1 MAKYPIYLNLHDK
14 RVVVIG
20 AGGVGARKV
29 QALADAGAR
38 IVVVAPNIDT
48 AFADFA
54 QRNNIEVIEAKYEK
68 QYLAEAVICIAA
80 TDDRTTNERIY
91 EDCQELSVL
100 CNIVDV
106 PDLCDFYVPAI
117 VKRGPLQIAISTDGN
132 CPAYAG
138 HVRRKLEDLFTETH
152 GRFVT
157 ELEKARQKVIK
168 QIKDPNQRKALLGQL
183 VKDESLK
190 FFIDNGPEAWH
201 TRANDIINT
210 PQ

>member
-1 MAKYPIYLNLHDK
+1 MAKYPVYLNLHDK
-14 RVVVIG
+14 RAVVIG

-48 AFADFA
+48 AFADFT
-54 QRNNIEVIEAKYEK
+54 QHNNIEVIEAKYEK

-168 QIKDPNQRKALLGQL
+168 QIDDPNQRKALLGQL

-190 FFIDNGPEAWH
+190 FFIDNGPEKWH
-201 TRANDIINT
+201 TRANEIINT
-210 PQ
+210 QQ